1 MSVLRGKSLG
11 FQDEGGERVE
21 KILVGDV
28 VAAVNEVEAAER
40 NGSPGAVDVI
50 EEEFLCQNIGIVVTF
65 VNCCERELPSCRQQ
79 LRYRGN
85 GKGLEKGEL
94 QSLLAEQ
101 RELHAKCELRE
112 SHGIPDGI
120 HG

>member
-50 EEEFLCQNIGIVVTF
+50 EEEFLCQNLGILVTF
-65 VNCCERELPSCRQQ
+65 DKGCGRELPSCSQQ
-79 LRYRGN
+79 IRYGGD

-94 QSLLAEQ
+94 NHPSSKTTFFKLNWFSIGKQ
-101 RELHAKCELRE
+101 HFT
-112 SHGIPDGI
+112 DY
-120 HG
+120 